1 MSWKLTGRYVEN
13 CSCTAICPCT
23 WSGLAVPA
31 TTERCYGAL
40 TYHIDDGENQGVD
53 VSGLHVAVLTDSPA
67 LMLKGNWRVALV
79 IDAKASDEQAN
90 KLEKVFWGD
99 LGGPASWL
107 RPLTGERVGVSR
119 VPASYEVVGR
129 EHRVRFGDVIDL
141 VIADEGGRGIFPEG
155 AEPPRLLFAN
165 AHPPSGAKSIAL
177 AHAVRARVS
186 AFAIEYGGSGINGFT
201 TPFSWSV

>member
-40 TYHIDDGENQGVD
+40 TYHIDDGEIEGVD

-107 RPLTGERVGVSR
+107 RPLTSIPGGRCEVCPRAAVRSSAGVS
-119 VPASYEVVGR
+119 A
-129 EHRVRFGDVIDL
+129 
-141 VIADEGGRGIFPEG
+141 GGRGC
-155 AEPPRLLFAN
+155 L
-165 AHPPSGAKSIAL
+165 SC
-177 AHAVRARVS
+177 VR
-186 AFAIEYGGSGINGFT
+186 G
-201 TPFSWSV
+201 

>member
-1 MSWKLTGRYVEN
+1 MVDCALLQGALVLLQRPQRGVLPLAPRRDRSQPRKPPAGSSRRTRGGKDVSWKLTGRYVEN

-40 TYHIDDGENQGVD
+40 TYHIDDGDIEGVD

-90 KLEKVFWGD
+90 KLEKVFYRD
-99 LGGPASWL
+99 
-107 RPLTGERVGVSR
+107 
-119 VPASYEVVGR
+119 
-129 EHRVRFGDVIDL
+129 
-141 VIADEGGRGIFPEG
+141 
-155 AEPPRLLFAN
+155 
-165 AHPPSGAKSIAL
+165 
-177 AHAVRARVS
+177 
-186 AFAIEYGGSGINGFT
+186 
-201 TPFSWSV
+201 

>member
-40 TYHIDDGENQGVD
+40 TYHIDDGEIEGVD

-107 RPLTGERVGVSR
+107 RPLTSIPGEVAES
-119 VPASYEVVGR
+119 VPPHLSASLTRANV
-129 EHRVRFGDVIDL
+129 L
-141 VIADEGGRGIFPEG
+141 TSMSLPE
-155 AEPPRLLFAN
+155 
-165 AHPPSGAKSIAL
+165 
-177 AHAVRARVS
+177 
-186 AFAIEYGGSGINGFT
+186 
-201 TPFSWSV
+201 